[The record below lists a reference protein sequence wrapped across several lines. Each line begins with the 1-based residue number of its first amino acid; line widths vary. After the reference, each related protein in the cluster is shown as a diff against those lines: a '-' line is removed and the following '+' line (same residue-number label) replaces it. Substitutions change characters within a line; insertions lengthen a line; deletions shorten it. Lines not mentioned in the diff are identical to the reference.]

1 MEKWSAESIALLIM
15 YIFTVIAFMWKLED
29 SRQKLLAKDKKI
41 KEIESRV
48 EELEKLVK
56 TPE

>member
-1 MEKWSAESIALLIM
+1 
-15 YIFTVIAFMWKLED
+15 MWKLGD
-29 SRQKLLAKDKKI
+29 SGKKLLAKDKKI

>member
-1 MEKWSAESIALLIM
+1 MAKWSEEWIIVLIF
-15 YIFTVIAFMWKLED
+15 YILTIIAFMWKLED

>member
-1 MEKWSAESIALLIM
+1 MEKWSEESILVLIM
-15 YIFTVIAFMWKLED
+15 YILTVIAFMWKLGD
-29 SRQKLLAKDKKI
+29 SRKKLLAKDEKI

-48 EELEKLVK
+48 EELEKHVK

>member
-1 MEKWSAESIALLIM
+1 M
-15 YIFTVIAFMWKLED
+15 YILTVIAFMWKLGD
-29 SRQKLLAKDKKI
+29 SRKKLLAKDKKI

-48 EELEKLVK
+48 EELEKHVK